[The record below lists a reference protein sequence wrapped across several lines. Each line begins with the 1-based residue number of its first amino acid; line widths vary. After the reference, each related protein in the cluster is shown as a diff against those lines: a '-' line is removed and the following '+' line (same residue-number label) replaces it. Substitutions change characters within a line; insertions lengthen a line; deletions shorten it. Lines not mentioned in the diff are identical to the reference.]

1 MATNEILQ
9 FASTNTGTNLLTQAE
24 YLADAQ
30 RTTGNQPGIA
40 RSKLVNK
47 ALRQASLL
55 SAGLAEFIAD
65 YQGNNVTDSLTPQNV
80 ADYLLAAIQSSLG
93 VTPPQFD
100 NDLSLAT
107 TEFVR
112 RQGVQF
118 AGTLGCSANT
128 QLTKAQAGYMI
139 FGYGTTYYTIVLPQG
154 STIVDGTTISLYVT
168 NGAGVNV
175 QAYSGNQ
182 IIYGGG
188 GFTTNFKVNYGDT
201 ATFVY
206 SGGSWHIVSGTAQ
219 VRYTYGFESYQQYDG
234 YQKFPTGMIA
244 QWGQAI
250 SPATNGQTFT
260 VWFPTAF
267 PNNVYSIVHAFG
279 PVEPSSDI
287 TTPLILVNL
296 TTSYAQFRSHTGAD
310 NPIRYIAW
318 GN

>member
-9 FASTNTGTNLLTQAE
+9 FATNNTGTNLLTQAE
-24 YLADAQ
+24 YSADSQ
-30 RTTGNQPGIA
+30 RVIGHQPGIA
-40 RSKLVNK
+40 RSKLENK
-47 ALRQASLL
+47 VLRQASLMA
-55 SAGLAEFIAD
+55 SGLAEFIAD
-65 YQGNNVTDSLTPQNV
+65 YQSNNVTDSLTSQNI

-112 RQGVQF
+112 RQGLQF
-118 AGTLGCSANT
+118 AGTLGCSSHTNLNASH
-128 QLTKAQAGYMI
+128 AGYMV
-139 FGYGTTYYTIVLPQG
+139 FGYGTTYYSIVLPQG
-154 STIVDGTTISLYVT
+154 STVPDGATISVYVT
-168 NGAGVNV
+168 NGAGVNI
-175 QAYSGNQ
+175 QAFSGNQ

-188 GFTTNFKVNYGDT
+188 GFTSNFKINYGDT

-206 SGGSWHIVSGTAQ
+206 GGGNWHIVSGTAQ
-219 VRYTYGFESYQQYDG
+219 VRYAFGFESYQQYDG
-234 YQKFPTGMIA
+234 YQKLPTGMIA

-250 SPATNGQTFT
+250 SPPTNGQTFT

-267 PNNVYSIVHAFG
+267 PNNCFSIVHSFG

-296 TTSYAQFRSHTGAD
+296 TTSYAQFRSHSGAD
-310 NPIRYIAW
+310 NPIRYMAW